1 MTGEVFLNT
10 VILAFLVTW
19 LVGRQKS
26 VSMDEIPVLYTITT
40 IFMPCNK
47 DSNLCWTA
55 FLLLA
60 VLKGRLFFLI
70 RYSACAFMGKMLL
83 FLCCLFV
90 HLFPYLRAN
99 GPASPCTRT
108 LEGTFTPYMLGFE
121 IGVWS
126 LSCFQIQLRQKE
138 IKCLEISSIQIW

>member
-1 MTGEVFLNT
+1 
-10 VILAFLVTW
+10 
-19 LVGRQKS
+19 
-26 VSMDEIPVLYTITT
+26 MDELPVPYTITT

-60 VLKGRLFFLI
+60 VLKGRLFFLT
-70 RYSACAFMGKMLL
+70 RYSACAFMCTMLL

-90 HLFPYLRAN
+90 HRFPYLRAK

-108 LEGTFTPYMLGFE
+108 LEITFTPYMLGFE
-121 IGVWS
+121 IEVWS
-126 LSCFQIQLRQKE
+126 LSCFQIQLLSEPKQDTATYQFNVYYYILSFYNSKL
-138 IKCLEISSIQIW
+138 KSLYYLEFMFCTYY

>member
-1 MTGEVFLNT
+1 
-10 VILAFLVTW
+10 
-19 LVGRQKS
+19 
-26 VSMDEIPVLYTITT
+26 MDELPVLYTITT

-47 DSNLCWTA
+47 DSNLCWTV

-60 VLKGRLFFLI
+60 VLKGRLFFLT
-70 RYSACAFMGKMLL
+70 RYSACAFMCTMLL

-90 HLFPYLRAN
+90 HLFPYLRAK

-126 LSCFQIQLRQKE
+126 LFTVVSLISVGIERNE
-138 IKCLEISSIQIW
+138 MPRDIKHLYLVTDLELWS

>member
-1 MTGEVFLNT
+1 MLDQVPRHPSRRNDWRSLAENSHTG
-10 VILAFLVTW
+10 I
-19 LVGRQKS
+19 VGYMAWSQIKDS
-26 VSMDEIPVLYTITT
+26 LHGGTSNTT

-126 LSCFQIQLRQKE
+126 LSCFQIQLR
-138 IKCLEISSIQIW
+138 